1 MKVESQTK
9 KIQAETDFIA
19 MQKQQKKKNP
29 KDTPGVPAEIY

>member
-19 MQKQQKKKNP
+19 MQKQQKKNP